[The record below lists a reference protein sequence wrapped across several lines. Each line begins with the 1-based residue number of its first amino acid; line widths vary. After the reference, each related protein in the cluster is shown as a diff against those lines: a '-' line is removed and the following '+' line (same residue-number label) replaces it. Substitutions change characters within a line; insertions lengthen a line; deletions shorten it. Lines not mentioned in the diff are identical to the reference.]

1 MAGFA
6 LDRETVLRLNDMLVD
21 YERRLRGETGTPFKD
36 PTDQG
41 SRPTAIVQVTGNP
54 NSDGTQAGKLI
65 GLNFAFFPG
74 TAGGSAPTK
83 NQFDS
88 VLVYGI
94 NGALTVGAFAIAVLC
109 ADVWVVGSIAT
120 AGSGA
125 GSGAGSTPGSVPV
138 VVSGGSGSG
147 SGSGGPGQIQVVT
160 DIACVNGVLNVTKSW
175 IYGAFA

>member
-125 GSGAGSTPGSVPV
+125 GSVPVVSGSVPV
-138 VVSGGSGSG
+138 VVSGGSG

-160 DIACVNGVLNVTKSW
+160 DIACVNGVLNVTKRW

>member
-36 PTDQG
+36 QTDQG

-125 GSGAGSTPGSVPV
+125 GSVPV
-138 VVSGGSGSG
+138 VSGAGSG

-160 DIACVNGVLNVTKSW
+160 DIACVNGVLNVTKRW
-175 IYGAFA
+175 IYGVFA